1 MRDPL
6 SCGICK
12 MEEEMHLTLKGKKRQ
27 SKNINIRDDI
37 VIILIDSQRVIY
49 HRVLKIV
56 KYRVID
62 KYSKLQFLHTT
73 PDT

>member
-1 MRDPL
+1 
-6 SCGICK
+6 
-12 MEEEMHLTLKGKKRQ
+12 MHLTLKGKKRQ

-56 KYRVID
+56 KYRVIN